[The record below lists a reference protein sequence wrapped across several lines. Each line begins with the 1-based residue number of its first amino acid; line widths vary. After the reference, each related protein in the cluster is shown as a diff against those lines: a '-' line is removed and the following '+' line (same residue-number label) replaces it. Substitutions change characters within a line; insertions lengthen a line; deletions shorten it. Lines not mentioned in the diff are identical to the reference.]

1 MNMEK
6 TFREV
11 IRDIKE
17 GEVWERNIISGNIKI
32 KLEDDFIM
40 IWKDDELVFTFGN
53 KYKFKT
59 NKEEYTFEEAFKAYE
74 EGKEIESVASNHCYK
89 RIKGDH
95 FYKENT
101 ERAYRLETDNFLIDE
116 IRGKWYIEGK

>member
-1 MNMEK
+1 MMNMEK

-11 IRDIKE
+11 IETTKE

-53 KYKFKT
+53 KYKFKI
-59 NKEEYTFEEAFKAYE
+59 NKEEYTFEEAFEAYE
-74 EGKEIESVASNHCYK
+74 EGKMIESLITGNQYK
-89 RIKGDH
+89 RIDSKD
-95 FYKENT
+95 FYVTGGN
-101 ERAYRLETDNFLIDE
+101 YRNNDIKLNE
-116 IRGKWYIEGK
+116 IRGKWHIEGK

>member
-1 MNMEK
+1 MEK

-17 GEVWERNIISGNIKI
+17 GEVWEQNIISGNIKI

-59 NKEEYTFEEAFKAYE
+59 NKEEYTFEEAFEAYE
-74 EGKEIESVASNHCYK
+74 EGKEIISVVTNYCYK
-89 RIKGDH
+89 NTQNGN
-95 FYKENT
+95 FYKRNT
-101 ERAYRLETDNFLIDE
+101 EVFYRNHNNNFSIDE

>member
-1 MNMEK
+1 MEK

-59 NKEEYTFEEAFKAYE
+59 NKEEYTFSEAFEAYE
-74 EGKEIESVASNHCYK
+74 EGKEIISVVTNYCYK
-89 RIKGDH
+89 NTQDRNL
-95 FYKENT
+95 YKRNT
-101 ERAYRLETDNFLIDE
+101 EVFYINHNNNFSIDE
-116 IRGKWYIEGK
+116 IRGKWYIEGR

>member
-1 MNMEK
+1 MEK

-17 GEVWERNIISGNIKI
+17 GEVWERYTRDASIKI

-74 EGKEIESVASNHCYK
+74 EGKEIISVVTNYCYK
-89 RIKGDH
+89 NTQNGN
-95 FYKENT
+95 FYKRNT
-101 ERAYRLETDNFLIDE
+101 EVFYRNHNNNFSIDE

>member
-1 MNMEK
+1 MEK

-17 GEVWERNIISGNIKI
+17 GEVWERHIGNIKI

-53 KYKFKT
+53 KYKFKI
-59 NKEEYTFEEAFKAYE
+59 NKEEYTFEEAFKVADKAVYE
-74 EGKEIESVASNHCYK
+74 SKEKGKGTYTI
-89 RIKGDH
+89 
-95 FYKENT
+95 F
-101 ERAYRLETDNFLIDE
+101 
-116 IRGKWYIEGK
+116 

>member
-1 MNMEK
+1 MEK

-40 IWKDDELVFTFGN
+40 MWKDDKLVFTFGN

-59 NKEEYTFEEAFKAYE
+59 NKEEYTFSEAFEAYE
-74 EGKEIESVASNHCYK
+74 EGKEIISVVTNICYK
-89 RIKGDH
+89 KIKNEDKCKMYEDPMSMYITKLDT
-95 FYKENT
+95 FT
-101 ERAYRLETDNFLIDE
+101 IDE

>member
-1 MNMEK
+1 MEK

-40 IWKDDELVFTFGN
+40 IWKDNELVFTFGN

-74 EGKEIESVASNHCYK
+74 EGKMIESLITGNQYK
-89 RIKGDH
+89 RIDSKD
-95 FYKENT
+95 FYVTGGN
-101 ERAYRLETDNFLIDE
+101 YRNNDIKLNE

>member
-40 IWKDDELVFTFGN
+40 IWKDNELVFTFGN

-74 EGKEIESVASNHCYK
+74 EGKEIMSLVTNYFYKNTQDGNFYK
-89 RIKGDH
+89 RNTES
-95 FYKENT
+95 FYKNHN
-101 ERAYRLETDNFLIDE
+101 DNFTIDE

>member
-1 MNMEK
+1 MEK

-11 IRDIKE
+11 IRVIKE

-59 NKEEYTFEEAFKAYE
+59 NQEEYTFEEAFKAYE
-74 EGKEIESVASNHCYK
+74 EGKEIMSLFDNICYK
-89 RIKGDH
+89 KIKNE
-95 FYKENT
+95 YKCKMYEDPMYIT
-101 ERAYRLETDNFLIDE
+101 ESDTFLIDE
-116 IRGKWYIEGK
+116 IRGKWYIEGR